1 MIPLFGKNGEVP
13 AKLTVAF
20 AEGSLWKDS
29 GVAGCLD
36 AYFGKHHPNREI
48 RFVKLDELEA
58 EPIDW
63 VLLSLHSTAELLNR
77 SIESVR
83 SAGAKAIVVVESDSV
98 LIRESAELDADFVVR
113 LDEMPAGM
121 PQMKLDW
128 LVARRLIQS
137 LFNIKLERELQLDD
151 GIKVGDWN
159 GYKRSE
165 FMLEGR
171 EGFIVA
177 PKDYAPGKPWLW
189 RAEFFDAFATVDRA
203 LLSQGWAIAYYRIS
217 DLYGCPGAVDLMEKF
232 HRFVNETFGVADK
245 TVLFGFSR
253 GGLYA
258 MNYAIAHPEH
268 IRSVYLDAPVLDI
281 SSWPGGKGKGV
292 GADWEWKTEWEQCK
306 AVYGMTD
313 KETAY
318 EGVSPLDRL
327 EPLAQAGVPIIVVA
341 GDADIPVP
349 MSENA
354 SVLEE
359 MYRNL
364 GGEIEMIV
372 KPGVGHHPHSLEDP
386 KPVVDF
392 ILAH

>member
-137 LFNIKLERELQLDD
+137 LFN
-151 GIKVGDWN
+151 
-159 GYKRSE
+159 
-165 FMLEGR
+165 
-171 EGFIVA
+171 
-177 PKDYAPGKPWLW
+177 
-189 RAEFFDAFATVDRA
+189 
-203 LLSQGWAIAYYRIS
+203 
-217 DLYGCPGAVDLMEKF
+217 
-232 HRFVNETFGVADK
+232 
-245 TVLFGFSR
+245 
-253 GGLYA
+253 
-258 MNYAIAHPEH
+258 
-268 IRSVYLDAPVLDI
+268 
-281 SSWPGGKGKGV
+281 
-292 GADWEWKTEWEQCK
+292 
-306 AVYGMTD
+306 
-313 KETAY
+313 
-318 EGVSPLDRL
+318 
-327 EPLAQAGVPIIVVA
+327 
-341 GDADIPVP
+341 
-349 MSENA
+349 
-354 SVLEE
+354 
-359 MYRNL
+359 
-364 GGEIEMIV
+364 
-372 KPGVGHHPHSLEDP
+372 
-386 KPVVDF
+386 
-392 ILAH
+392 